1 MYKRL
6 CDFLAFIEEQT
17 SSEKF
22 AKMSEEEK
30 EKLIKELL
38 VHTQF
43 FQHERLIHLIVT
55 HLFALSAIIILV
67 ALVYFK
73 SISILMLFIMIMVLL
88 FPYIIHYY
96 HLENGT
102 QKLYTYYDKLT
113 GRSFGEQS
121 NAKDDSDEDDEKDN
135 NKKKKNND

>member
-121 NAKDDSDEDDEKDN
+121 NAKDDSDDDDEKDN

>member
-17 SSEKF
+17 SSEKL

-102 QKLYTYYDKLT
+102 QKLYTCYDKLT